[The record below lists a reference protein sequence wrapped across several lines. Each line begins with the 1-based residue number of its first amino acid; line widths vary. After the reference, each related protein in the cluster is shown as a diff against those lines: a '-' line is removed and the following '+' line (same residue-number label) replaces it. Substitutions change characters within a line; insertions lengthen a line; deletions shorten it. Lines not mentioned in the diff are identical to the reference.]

1 MRRAAAFLALA
12 RADRL
17 LALEAFST
25 LAAVRVAL
33 HLVAIERL
41 RAWAGRV
48 APGTSPVE
56 KSAGKSVER
65 IAWAVG
71 AASRL
76 LPRTSC
82 LASAFA
88 LQRVLSK
95 EGHESDLHI
104 GVAKQ
109 GEKFSAHAW
118 LACEGRIL
126 VGEVE
131 HGRFTQLV
139 AWKAVGDPGS
149 AAAGKPDA
157 A

>member
-1 MRRAAAFLALA
+1 MRRVATFLALP
-12 RADRL
+12 RADRR
-17 LALEAFST
+17 LAFEAVST
-25 LAAVRVAL
+25 LVAVRIAL
-33 HLVAIERL
+33 HWIAIERL

-48 APGTSPVE
+48 TPATRPLE
-56 KSAGKSVER
+56 KSAKKSIER
-65 IAWAVG
+65 IVWAVG

-76 LPRTSC
+76 LPRTTC
-82 LASAFA
+82 LASALT

-95 EGHESDLHI
+95 EGHGSDLHI
-104 GVAKQ
+104 GVAKD

-139 AWKAVGDPGS
+139 AWKAVGDPGP
-149 AAAGKPDA
+149 AVAGKPDA

>member
-1 MRRAAAFLALA
+1 MRRVAAFLELD

-17 LALEAFST
+17 LAVEAVST
-25 LAAVRVAL
+25 LAAVRIAL
-33 HLVAIERL
+33 HLVTIERL

-48 APGTSPVE
+48 TTGMPPVE
-56 KSAGKSVER
+56 KSVER
-65 IAWAVG
+65 IAWVVG

-82 LASAFA
+82 LASALA
-88 LQRVLSK
+88 LQRMLSK
-95 EGHESDLHI
+95 DGHGSDLHI

-139 AWKAVGDPGS
+139 AWKAVGDPGP
-149 AAAGKPDA
+149 AVVGKPDA

>member
-1 MRRAAAFLALA
+1 MRRVAAFLALP
-12 RADRL
+12 RADRR
-17 LALEAFST
+17 LALEAIAT
-25 LAAVRVAL
+25 LAAARVAL

-48 APGTSPVE
+48 TPGTRPAE
-56 KSAGKSVER
+56 KPIER
-65 IAWAVG
+65 IVWAVG

-82 LASAFA
+82 LASALA
-88 LQRVLSK
+88 LQRVLSR

-139 AWKAVGDPGS
+139 AWKAVGDPGP

>member
-1 MRRAAAFLALA
+1 MRRIAAFLALA

-17 LALEAFST
+17 LALEAVST
-25 LAAVRVAL
+25 LAAVRIAL

-48 APGTSPVE
+48 TPGTRPPE
-56 KSAGKSVER
+56 KSVEKSVER
-65 IAWAVG
+65 IVWAVG

-95 EGHESDLHI
+95 EGHGSDLHI

-139 AWKAVGDPGS
+139 AWKAVGDPGP
-149 AAAGKPDA
+149 AVAGKPDA

>member
-1 MRRAAAFLALA
+1 MRRIAAFLALA

-17 LALEAFST
+17 LALEAIST
-25 LAAVRVAL
+25 LAAVRIAL

-48 APGTSPVE
+48 TPAASPAVN
-56 KSAGKSVER
+56 SVER
-65 IAWAVG
+65 IAWAVS

-95 EGHESDLHI
+95 EGHGSDLHV

-139 AWKAVGDPGS
+139 AWKAVGDPGP
-149 AAAGKPDA
+149 AVTGKPDA
-157 A
+157 V

>member
-1 MRRAAAFLALA
+1 VRRIGAFLALT
-12 RADRL
+12 RPDKL
-17 LALEAFST
+17 LALEALST
-25 LAAVRVAL
+25 LVAVRIAL
-33 HLVAIERL
+33 HWVAIERL

-48 APGTSPVE
+48 TPGTAPLRKPVE
-56 KSAGKSVER
+56 KSVER

-82 LASAFA
+82 LASALA
-88 LQRVLSK
+88 LQRALSK
-95 EGHESDLHI
+95 QGHGSDLHI

-139 AWKAVGDPGS
+139 AWKAVGDPGP
-149 AAAGKPDA
+149 AVAGKPDA

>member
-1 MRRAAAFLALA
+1 VRRIATFLALA

-17 LALEAFST
+17 LALDAFST
-25 LAAVRVAL
+25 LAAVRIAL
-33 HLVAIERL
+33 HLRTIERL

-48 APGTSPVE
+48 TPGTRPPE
-56 KSAGKSVER
+56 KSVER

-88 LQRVLSK
+88 LQRVLSR
-95 EGHESDLHI
+95 EGHASDLHI

-109 GEKFSAHAW
+109 GENFSAHAW

-139 AWKAVGDPGS
+139 AWKAVADPEP
-149 AAAGKPDA
+149 AVAGKPDA

>member
-1 MRRAAAFLALA
+1 MRRVATFLALA

-17 LALEAFST
+17 LALEAVST
-25 LAAVRVAL
+25 LATVRIAL

-41 RAWAGRV
+41 RAWASRV
-48 APGTSPVE
+48 TPGASRPE
-56 KSAGKSVER
+56 KSVER

-95 EGHESDLHI
+95 EGHGSDLHI

-109 GEKFSAHAW
+109 DEKFSAHAW
-118 LACEGRIL
+118 LTCEGRIL

-139 AWKAVGDPGS
+139 AWKAIGDSGP
-149 AAAGKPDA
+149 AVAGKPDA

>member
-1 MRRAAAFLALA
+1 MRRIATFLALPT
-12 RADRL
+12 ADRL
-17 LALEAFST
+17 LALEALST
-25 LAAVRVAL
+25 LVAVRVAL
-33 HLVAIERL
+33 PLVAIERL

-48 APGTSPVE
+48 KPMPRPVE
-56 KSAGKSVER
+56 KPVER
-65 IAWAVG
+65 PIERIVWAVG

-76 LPRTSC
+76 LPRTTC
-82 LASAFA
+82 LASALT

-95 EGHESDLHI
+95 EGHGSDLHI

-139 AWKAVGDPGS
+139 AWKAVGDRGPTV
-149 AAAGKPDA
+149 AGKPDA

>member
-1 MRRAAAFLALA
+1 VRRIAAFLALA

-17 LALEAFST
+17 LALEAVST
-25 LAAVRVAL
+25 LAAVRIAL
-33 HLVAIERL
+33 HWVANERL
-41 RAWAGRV
+41 RAWASRV
-48 APGTSPVE
+48 TPGASRPE
-56 KSAGKSVER
+56 KSVER

-82 LASAFA
+82 LASAFT

-95 EGHESDLHI
+95 EGHGSDLHI

-139 AWKAVGDPGS
+139 AWKAVGDPGP
-149 AAAGKPDA
+149 AVAGKSDA

>member
-1 MRRAAAFLALA
+1 VRRIAAFLALA
-12 RADRL
+12 RADKL
-17 LALEAFST
+17 LALEAVTT
-25 LAAVRVAL
+25 LAAVRIAL
-33 HLVAIERL
+33 HSVAIERL
-41 RAWAGRV
+41 RTWAGRLT
-48 APGTSPVE
+48 PGTSP
-56 KSAGKSVER
+56 SDKSVER

-82 LASAFA
+82 LASALA
-88 LQRVLSK
+88 LQRVLSR
-95 EGHESDLHI
+95 EGHGSDLHI

-139 AWKAVGDPGS
+139 AWKAVGDPGP
-149 AAAGKPDA
+149 AVAGKPDA